1 MLPVTANDP
10 NVPTEVIFV
19 CAAVVSVPTMLV
31 PLRFPPVILPVA
43 EISPPVSKL
52 PPVTLPA
59 VTVPVVDI
67 VFEPNAAKNVATSAL
82 P

>member
-1 MLPVTANDP
+1 MLPVADIN
-10 NVPTEVIFV
+10 
-19 CAAVVSVPTMLV
+19 
-31 PLRFPPVILPVA
+31 
-43 EISPPVSKL
+43 PPVSKF